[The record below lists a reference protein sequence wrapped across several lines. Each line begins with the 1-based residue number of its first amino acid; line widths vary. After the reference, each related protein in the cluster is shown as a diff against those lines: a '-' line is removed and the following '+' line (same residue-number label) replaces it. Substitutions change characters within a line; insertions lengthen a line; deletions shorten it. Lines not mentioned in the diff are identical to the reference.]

1 MNVKYLAITTYIH
14 HERKYMNTIENVP
27 VISLPIR
34 HIDWTTATDSACTA
48 MQNLN
53 LLLCAS
59 FTQLKLEKFVKTEKE
74 LLRIQH

>member
-1 MNVKYLAITTYIH
+1 
-14 HERKYMNTIENVP
+14 MNTIENVP

-59 FTQLKLEKFVKTEKE
+59 FAQLELGKFVKTEQE
-74 LLRIQH
+74 L

>member
-1 MNVKYLAITTYIH
+1 MK
-14 HERKYMNTIENVP
+14 TIENVP

-34 HIDWTTATDSACTA
+34 HTDWTTATDSACTA

-59 FTQLKLEKFVKTEKE
+59 FAQLELGKFVKTEQE
-74 LLRIQH
+74 L

>member
-1 MNVKYLAITTYIH
+1 MNIK
-14 HERKYMNTIENVP
+14 ENVT
-27 VISLPIR
+27 VVSLPIYD
-34 HIDWTTATDSACTA
+34 ILIWTMATDSACAA

-59 FTQLKLEKFVKTEKE
+59 FAHLELGKFVKTEQE

>member
-1 MNVKYLAITTYIH
+1 MNI
-14 HERKYMNTIENVP
+14 IENVT
-27 VISLPIR
+27 VVSLPIR
-34 HIDWTTATDSACTA
+34 HIDWTIATDSACTA

-59 FTQLKLEKFVKTEKE
+59 FAQLELGKFVKTEQE